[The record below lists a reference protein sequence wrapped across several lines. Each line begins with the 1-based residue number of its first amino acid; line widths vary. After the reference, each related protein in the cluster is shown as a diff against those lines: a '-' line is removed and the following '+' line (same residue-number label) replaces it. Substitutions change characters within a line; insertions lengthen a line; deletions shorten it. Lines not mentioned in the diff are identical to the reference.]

1 MSSKGGEST
10 LQGSF
15 FVPLSLQM
23 PPSAFLLLGLQARH
37 SGGGSEPL
45 DGQPFLYPPSPTA
58 SDSVKPL
65 EKVQR
70 QKKTIKSECSNAI
83 SPEFS
88 GDREASACWETG
100 LRNPKRLRR

>member
-1 MSSKGGEST
+1 MSSKGGESV
-10 LQGSF
+10 LQVSL

-23 PPSAFLLLGLQARH
+23 PPSGFLLLGLRARH

-45 DGQPFLYPPSPTA
+45 DGQPFLYPPTPTA

-88 GDREASACWETG
+88 GDGEASACWETG
-100 LRNPKRLRR
+100 LRNPEAER